1 MCFLVSVAKVWRDRV
16 DVPCVELA
24 RQVEEFANGTRK
36 ISFDKSEKSAAQT
49 DIVV

>member
-1 MCFLVSVAKVWRDRV
+1 MCFLVFAAKVWRDRV
-16 DVPCVELA
+16 DVRCVELA

-36 ISFDKSEKSAAQT
+36 ISFDRSEKSAAQA